1 MKKDYI
7 EFMGWRL
14 SLKTK
19 EKMQLEDMIG
29 NPLTYLFGMMGG
41 MDEDDMDFTKLNLPP
56 LKVIVATVHTAA
68 QRYEHGMTK
77 DKVVDVIDEYLE
89 QDDKS
94 VITLFTDVFLPLLQQ
109 AKYLP
114 EEMKVEVAEEE
125 VQEEVVE
132 VKPAAKKPRAKK
144 TVVEE

>member
-7 EFMGWRL
+7 EFQGLRL

-29 NPLTYLFGMMGG
+29 NPLTYLFSMMGG
-41 MDEDDMDFTKLNLPP
+41 AMNEDDIDVTKLNLPP
-56 LKVIVATVHTAA
+56 LKVIVATVHVAA
-68 QRYEHGMTK
+68 QRYEHGMSK
-77 DKVVDVIDEYLE
+77 DKVMDVIDEYLDE
-89 QDDKS
+89 DGKS
-94 VITLFTDVFLPLLQQ
+94 VITLFTDVFMPLLKQG
-109 AKYLP
+109 KYLP
-114 EEMKVEVAEEE
+114 EDAEVEVE
-125 VQEEVVE
+125 EEVVE

>member
-7 EFMGWRL
+7 EFQGLRL
-14 SLKTK
+14 CLKTK

-29 NPLTYLFGMMGG
+29 NPLTYLFSMMGG
-41 MDEDDMDFTKLNLPP
+41 AMNEDDIDVTKLNLPP
-56 LKVIVATVHTAA
+56 LKVIVATVHVAA
-68 QRYEHGMTK
+68 QRYEHGMSK
-77 DKVVDVIDEYLE
+77 DKIMDVIDEYLDE
-89 QDDKS
+89 DGKS
-94 VITLFTDVFLPLLQQ
+94 VITLFTDVFMPLLKQ

-114 EEMKVEVAEEE
+114 EDAEVEVE
-125 VQEEVVE
+125 EEVVE

>member
-7 EFMGWRL
+7 EFQGLRL
-14 SLKTK
+14 CLKTK

-56 LKVIVATVHTAA
+56 LKVIVATVHVAA
-68 QRYEHGMTK
+68 QRYEHGMSK
-77 DKVVDVIDEYLE
+77 DKIMDVIDEYLDE
-89 QDDKS
+89 DEKS
-94 VITLFTDVFLPLLQQ
+94 VITLFTDVFLPLLKQ

-114 EEMKVEVAEEE
+114 EDAEVEVE
-125 VQEEVVE
+125 EEVVE

>member
-7 EFMGWRL
+7 EFQGLRL

-29 NPLTYLFGMMGG
+29 NPLTYLFSMMGG
-41 MDEDDMDFTKLNLPP
+41 AMDENDIDVTKLNLPP
-56 LKVIVATVHTAA
+56 LKVIVATVHVAA
-68 QRYEHGMTK
+68 QRYEHGMSK
-77 DKVVDVIDEYLE
+77 DKVMDVIDEYLDE
-89 QDDKS
+89 DGKS
-94 VITLFTDVFLPLLQQ
+94 VITLFTDVFMPLLKQG
-109 AKYLP
+109 KYLP
-114 EEMKVEVAEEE
+114 EDAEVE

>member
-7 EFMGWRL
+7 EFQGLRL
-14 SLKTK
+14 CLKTK
-19 EKMQLEDMIG
+19 EKMQLEALIG

-56 LKVIVATVHTAA
+56 LKVIVATVHVAA
-68 QRYEHGMTK
+68 QRYEHNMSK
-77 DKVVDVIDEYLE
+77 DKIIDVIDEYLDE
-89 QDDKS
+89 EGKS

-114 EEMKVEVAEEE
+114 EDVQAE
-125 VQEEVVE
+125 
-132 VKPAAKKPRAKK
+132 
-144 TVVEE
+144 VEE